1 MKDLGARVKRKRE
14 QYDLTQ
20 EALAGRV
27 GCSRIMI
34 VYIESGEKI
43 PSLALTRKL
52 AKALNY
58 SLDELVNGEVRV

>member
-1 MKDLGARVKRKRE
+1 MKDLGARVRRRRE
-14 QYDLTQ
+14 QYDLSQ
-20 EALAGRV
+20 SELAK
-27 GCSRIMI
+27 RISCNQSMI
-34 VYIESGEKI
+34 YFIEQGEKI